1 MYSCLKHLEK
11 FMYYKF
17 GMRLP
22 ASTAH
27 QMVLDGK
34 KHGKQAKNSEL
45 EYAKNDLITIQLSTI
60 RSQYKYETKK

>member
-45 EYAKNDLITIQLSTI
+45 EYD
-60 RSQYKYETKK
+60 